1 MIEVELHAE
10 LSPTRRRWTKWEQ
23 EKTFLQDVMKELQF
37 IQNSKDKLLE
47 MMQFNDLKPIKS

>member
-1 MIEVELHAE
+1 
-10 LSPTRRRWTKWEQ
+10 
-23 EKTFLQDVMKELQF
+23 MKELQF